1 MKQNVLYLSEDFDF
15 FVVFDSKKQRL
26 PEVFSEK
33 NMRELFDEHS
43 KKEYPKF
50 EVDIQQDF
58 VTVYFTDTD
67 GNKEGVIFEKAKN
80 SEGLIL

>member
-1 MKQNVLYLSEDFDF
+1 MSNVLYLSEDFDF
-15 FVVFDSKKQRL
+15 FVAFDSKKQRL
-26 PEVFSEK
+26 TEVFSEK
-33 NMRELFDEHS
+33 NMRKLFYGKC

>member
-1 MKQNVLYLSEDFDF
+1 MSNVLYLSEDFYF
-15 FVVFDSKKQRL
+15 FVAFDSKKQRL
-26 PEVFSEK
+26 TEVFSEK
-33 NMRELFDEHS
+33 NMRKLFYGKC

-67 GNKEGVIFEKAKN
+67 GNKDGIIFEKSRN

>member
-1 MKQNVLYLSEDFDF
+1 MSNVLYLSEDFDF
-15 FVVFDSKKQRL
+15 FVAFDSKKQRL
-26 PEVFSEK
+26 IEVFSEK
-33 NMRELFDEHS
+33 NMRKLFYGKC

-67 GNKEGVIFEKAKN
+67 GNKDGIIFEKSRN

>member
-1 MKQNVLYLSEDFDF
+1 MSTVLYLSEDFDF
-15 FVVFDSKKQRL
+15 FVAFDSKKQRL
-26 PEVFSEK
+26 TEVFSEK
-33 NMRELFDEHS
+33 NMRELFYGKC

-67 GNKEGVIFEKAKN
+67 GNKDGIIFEKSRN

>member
-1 MKQNVLYLSEDFDF
+1 MSNVLYLSEDFDF
-15 FVVFDSKKQRL
+15 FVAFDSKKQRL
-26 PEVFSEK
+26 TEVFSEK
-33 NMRELFDEHS
+33 NMRKLFYGKC

-67 GNKEGVIFEKAKN
+67 GNKDGIIFEKSRN